1 MISGESSIPPIM
13 TISTKL
19 TELKKKTRRLM
30 LEIQVEA
37 WDRHINVAGLYQLI
51 GSHLSPLDI

>member
-1 MISGESSIPPIM
+1 
-13 TISTKL
+13 
-19 TELKKKTRRLM
+19 M